1 VEVDMTRFSYILAG
15 LVLALCL
22 AAGAAQAESA
32 AIRTMAG
39 ITMKLE
45 HFPSDADKEK
55 LTAIIDSDD
64 STEEEASIAMALVNL
79 QHKVGEKDAERLA
92 DIVDDDMA
100 DPDARALAGILLGIN
115 HMASDADK
123 QKLATIAGT

>member
-1 VEVDMTRFSYILAG
+1 MTRINYLLAG
-15 LVLALCL
+15 LVLTLCL
-22 AAGAAQAESA
+22 AAGAALAESA

-39 ITMKLE
+39 ITMGLQ
-45 HFPSDADKEK
+45 HFPSDADKER
-55 LTAIIDSDD
+55 LTAIIESDD

-79 QHKVGEKDAERLA
+79 QHKVGEDDAERLA

-100 DPDARALAGILLGIN
+100 DPDARSLAGILLGIN

-123 QKLATIAGT
+123 AKLAALAGS